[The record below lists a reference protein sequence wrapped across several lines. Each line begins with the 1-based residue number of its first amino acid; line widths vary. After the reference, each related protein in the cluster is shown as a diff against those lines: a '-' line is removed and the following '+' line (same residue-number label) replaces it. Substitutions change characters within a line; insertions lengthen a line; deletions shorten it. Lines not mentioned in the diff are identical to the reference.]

1 MNIQGS
7 TILLTG
13 ACGGIGRAVAYE
25 LARRGAYLVLVGR
38 RTVVLEALAAELRE
52 VGACQVFPICAD
64 LSAPDAASA
73 LARQALAL
81 AGRLDGLIH
90 CAGIQS
96 FSAFVDESEAATDAV
111 FALNTLVPMRLAR
124 AVLPHL
130 LRQRSGRIVL
140 VGSIFGSIGFPFFVS
155 YSASKFAL
163 RGFAEALRREL
174 AGSGVG
180 IAYVAP
186 RFTRTPFNRSAVVRM
201 AEAMRMNQDEPE
213 AVAARIIAAFERG
226 GSNQYLGWPEKI
238 FVRIN
243 SLLPQLVD
251 RPLMRQVDRMRPFAA
266 ERTR

>member
-1 MNIQGS
+1 MNIEGS

-13 ACGGIGRAVAYE
+13 ACGGIGRAVAHE

-38 RTVVLEALAAELRE
+38 RATVLDALASDLRAA
-52 VGACQVFPICAD
+52 GASQVFSVCVD
-64 LSAPDAASA
+64 LAAPEAASG
-73 LARQALAL
+73 LVQQVLAL

-96 FSAFVDESEAATDAV
+96 FSAFVEESEQATDAV
-111 FALNTLVPMRLAR
+111 FALNTLVPMRLTR

-174 AGSGVG
+174 TGSGVD

-186 RFTRTPFNRSAVVRM
+186 RFTRTAFNRSAVVRM

-226 GSNQYLGWPEKI
+226 GGNQYLGWPEKL

>member
-1 MNIQGS
+1 MKIHGS

-13 ACGGIGRAVAYE
+13 ACGGIGRAVAHE
-25 LARRGAYLVLVGR
+25 LARRGAYLVLAGR
-38 RTVVLEALAAELRE
+38 KSIVLDALAAELRA
-52 VGACQVFPICAD
+52 VGATQVFPLCID
-64 LSAPDAASA
+64 LAAPGAASD
-73 LARQALAL
+73 LARQAFAV
-81 AGRLDGLIH
+81 AGRLDGMIH

-96 FSAFVDESEAATDAV
+96 FSAFVSESEQAADAV
-111 FALNTLVPMRLAR
+111 FTLNTLVPMRLTR

-130 LRQRSGRIVL
+130 LHQRSGRIVL

-174 AGSGVG
+174 AGTGVG

-186 RFTRTPFNRSAVVRM
+186 RFTRTAFNRSAVVRM

-213 AVAARIIAAFERG
+213 AVAARIIAAFEHG
-226 GSNQYLGWPEKI
+226 GGNQYLGWPEKL